1 MQEVLDKFRR
11 PELGKS
17 ILSQLIP
24 KLQEMDD
31 RLGKKPTLMEVC
43 GTHTVAISHTGL
55 RDLLSEYVD
64 LKSGPG
70 CPVCV
75 TDQGDID
82 RMIALSR
89 REGIILTTFG
99 DMLRVPG
106 TEGSLAEQ
114 SAEGADIRIV
124 YSTLDA
130 VKVAEENPHRDVVFL
145 GIGFETTT
153 PTAAA
158 ALKLAETKGLKN
170 FYHFSAHKIVPP
182 VMRILLED
190 PEVNIDGFILPGHV
204 SVITGRKLW
213 DFVAEDYNCPASV
226 IGFEPV
232 DILLGI
238 NNLVDQMLKGE
249 AKVTNMYSRAV
260 SEEGNPIARELVEHY
275 FASVD
280 ADWRGMGT
288 VPNSGLEIRNKY
300 RRFRVEEKY
309 SLPVVHSKPPNGCA
323 CGEVLKGKMWPYEC
337 PLFDNG
343 CDPVYPMGPC
353 MVSSEGACAAYY
365 RYHRN

>member
-1 MQEVLDKFRR
+1 MQEVLDRFRR
-11 PELGKS
+11 PELGKR

-24 KLQEMDD
+24 KLQRIDD
-31 RLGKKPTLMEVC
+31 RLGTKPTLMEVC
-43 GTHTVAISHTGL
+43 GTHTVSISHSGI
-55 RDLLSEYVD
+55 RDLLREYVD

-82 RMIALSR
+82 CMIALSR
-89 REGIILTTFG
+89 QEGVIITTFG
-99 DMLRVPG
+99 DMMRVPG

-114 SAEGADIRIV
+114 SAEGADIRVV

-153 PTAAA
+153 PTVAA
-158 ALKLAETKGLKN
+158 ALKVAEAKGLEN
-170 FYHFSAHKIVPP
+170 FYLFSAHKLVPP

-190 PEVNIDGFILPGHV
+190 PEVKIDGFILPGHV

-213 DFVAEDYNCPASV
+213 DFVAKDYKCPASV
-226 IGFEPV
+226 VGFEPV

-238 NNLVDQMLKGE
+238 NDLVEQILNRQ
-249 AKVTNMYSRAV
+249 ANVTNMYSRAV
-260 SEEGNPIARELVEHY
+260 SEEGNPTARELVSRY
-275 FASVD
+275 FIPVEA
-280 ADWRGMGT
+280 AWRGIGN
-288 VPNSGLEIRNKY
+288 VPESGLEIRNEY

-309 SLPVVHSKPPNGCA
+309 PLPVADSKPPKGCA
-323 CGEVLKGKMWPYEC
+323 CGEVLKGKMWPHEC

-343 CDPVYPMGPC
+343 CNPVYPVGPC
-353 MVSSEGACAAYY
+353 MVSSEGACSAYY